1 MSTPPNQNSTT
12 PLAQT
17 LASPMPLETL
27 LATMGFYE
35 WKTVMASFVL
45 PIISLIGAFF
55 CSLSAYI
62 FFHRKFAEPVFVY
75 YRLLCL
81 VFIFHLIQTIPYGL
95 VFSPKYF
102 PQINTHHSAI
112 YMIYFS
118 SMSAFLFHYE
128 DVLQMAILLTRM
140 KLFFPFVDKHFTA
153 KPPRIAFALFLV
165 CVCIDVPFVFSFRV
179 ASLGTYFN
187 PSRNNAIETF
197 YYCVSS
203 EFSLSPFGKMFLAFT
218 TFFLNVFLSLV
229 VGVTLNI
236 VSFVKYHTRTR
247 QRRRDIECLQVSSV
261 HNRPTT
267 TREQEQASER
277 ASKESVIETNM
288 FFMALHLSS
297 ISIVSRV
304 FIMVAYVYYFFFNTF
319 SDNLLIL
326 LVTFTIFT
334 FVPTVALFVFYSFNK
349 MFRQEF
355 NEKIL
360 GK

>member
-1 MSTPPNQNSTT
+1 M
-12 PLAQT
+12 
-17 LASPMPLETL
+17 
-27 LATMGFYE
+27 
-35 WKTVMASFVL
+35 
-45 PIISLIGAFF
+45 GAFF

-62 FFHRKFAEPVFVY
+62 FFHRKFVEPVFFY

-81 VFIFHLIQTIPYGL
+81 VYIFHLIQTIPYGL
-95 VFSPKYF
+95 IFSPKYF
-102 PQINTHHSAI
+102 PQLNTYYISI

-153 KPPRIAFALFLV
+153 KPQVISFVLFLV
-165 CVCIDVPFVFSFRV
+165 CVCIDVPFVFSFKV
-179 ASLGTYFN
+179 ASLGTYLN
-187 PSRNNAIETF
+187 TASKNTIETF

-203 EFSLSPFGKMFLAFT
+203 DFSLSPFGKMFLAFT

-236 VSFVKYHTRTR
+236 LSFVKYHTRTR
-247 QRRRDIECLQVSSV
+247 QRRRDIECLQVSSI

-267 TREQEQASER
+267 MREQEQLNER
-277 ASKESVIETNM
+277 ALKESVIETNM

-304 FIMVAYVYYFFFNTF
+304 FIMVAYVYYFFF
-319 SDNLLIL
+319 
-326 LVTFTIFT
+326 
-334 FVPTVALFVFYSFNK
+334 
-349 MFRQEF
+349 
-355 NEKIL
+355 
-360 GK
+360 

>member
-1 MSTPPNQNSTT
+1 MLTTNQNSTT

-17 LASPMPLETL
+17 LVSPMPALETL

-35 WKTVMASFVL
+35 WKTVTASFVL

-62 FFHRKFAEPVFVY
+62 FFHRKFAEPVFFY

-81 VFIFHLIQTIPYGL
+81 VYIFHLIQTIPYGL

-102 PQINTHHSAI
+102 PQINTYYSSI

-153 KPPRIAFALFLV
+153 KPHVISCIFLLV
-165 CVCIDVPFVFSFRV
+165 CVCIDVPFVFSFKV
-179 ASLGTYFN
+179 ASLGTYLN
-187 PSRNNAIETF
+187 TSKNTIETF

-203 EFSLSPFGKMFLAFT
+203 DFSLSSFGKMFLAFT

-229 VGVTLNI
+229 VGVTLNV
-236 VSFVKYHTRTR
+236 VSFIKYHTRTR
-247 QRRRDIECLQVSSV
+247 QRRRDIECLQVSSI
-261 HNRPTT
+261 HKRPMPLPP
-267 TREQEQASER
+267 R
-277 ASKESVIETNM
+277 
-288 FFMALHLSS
+288 
-297 ISIVSRV
+297 
-304 FIMVAYVYYFFFNTF
+304 Y
-319 SDNLLIL
+319 
-326 LVTFTIFT
+326 
-334 FVPTVALFVFYSFNK
+334 
-349 MFRQEF
+349 
-355 NEKIL
+355 
-360 GK
+360 